1 MHPAVSVILF
11 TSASGGGYFM
21 LALLGLFGWG
31 GTVNPDPLSGWVAFI
46 WSLGMIAG
54 GLLSS
59 TLHLGR
65 PERAWRAFSQWR
77 TSWLSREGVLS
88 VFTFLP
94 AGMYAIGWLFLT
106 EVWGWWGLLAAL

>member
-1 MHPAVSVILF
+1 MHPALSVILF

-31 GTVNPDPLSGWVAFI
+31 GAISPDSLSGLLAFI
-46 WSLGMIAG
+46 WSLGMIAA

-59 TLHLGR
+59 TLHLGH

-77 TSWLSREGVLS
+77 TSWLSREGVAS
-88 VFTFLP
+88 VLTYAP
-94 AGMYAIGWLFLT
+94 ALLLGFGWIVLGRRDGTYAWAG
-106 EVWGWWGLLAAL
+106 